1 MQFFVNISLS
11 TFLQC
16 NIQSISNVPDAK
28 ERSLSSSKVMWQKR
42 KTVAGVILSLKHL
55 LQSGEVVHGFGY
67 VTFPTNPFV
76 LLICLPRKK
85 IVFDE
90 EKSSGFFGFV
100 PFSLFAGLLP
110 RPWKNLADWMCWY
123 LSKVIGLQ

>member
-16 NIQSISNVPDAK
+16 NIQSIFNVPDAK
-28 ERSLSSSKVMWQKR
+28 ERPLSSSKVMWQKR

-67 VTFPTNPFV
+67 VPIPTNPFV
-76 LLICLPRKK
+76 LLLSLLRMK
-85 IVFDE
+85 IVFDK
-90 EKSSGFFGFV
+90 EKSSFFGFV